1 MRNLLFPCAP
11 MESGKTAD
19 LSASEAAEMVI
30 RKAGRRLFKSC
41 VYEEPIGGINNKYE
55 QNTEQEQG
63 GFLH

>member
-30 RKAGRRLFKSC
+30 RKGCRNGYQKSWQKTVQILC
-41 VYEEPIGGINNKYE
+41 
-55 QNTEQEQG
+55 
-63 GFLH
+63 L